1 MTGRRS
7 DRALTVAPDTPG
19 QGAGAAADGADAPGD
34 ADWDVAPGVLHRR
47 NRRERERRS
56 TMTMATA
63 IRRCTTL
70 ALAAMLG
77 GCASYQSL
85 PASDKG
91 MLIGAGT
98 GAAIGAVAAGPVG
111 AVVGAGVGGYTGKVG
126 TEDRK

>member
-1 MTGRRS
+1 MT
-7 DRALTVAPDTPG
+7 TT
-19 QGAGAAADGADAPGD
+19 
-34 ADWDVAPGVLHRR
+34 
-47 NRRERERRS
+47 
-56 TMTMATA
+56 TTA
-63 IRRCTTL
+63 IRRCTAL
-70 ALAAMLG
+70 ALAAMLA